1 MTMKADSAGKAGA
14 VGRALPSMA
23 VSRRSVKTQGAS
35 QGAGLARQ
43 AGQWQAWLVA
53 FGPSAAVIL
62 AGLTMFW
69 DAVLRSVASTPHPEL
84 VYGIFAAYVA
94 GLVLCAQALLRFQ
107 REAQYT
113 RSWVGLPGNG
123 ERREFIEKSGA
134 GAARQWLSFPALAA
148 LTSAL
153 PSAERQAKFERE
165 VQAVEA
171 AFLNKLALPNY
182 LAGALVGL
190 GLVGTFVGLLGTLE
204 DLGTVF
210 GALGNAGDS
219 SVNPT
224 AVFADMVKKLQEPM
238 KGMGTAFVSSLY
250 GLLGSLVVGLCA
262 LSVSKSAN
270 VVLENLAEAERAYA
284 AQHVERFTAELRRSE
299 SAPTHEQLHELVVRV
314 LDAQASHDTNLQS
327 WAEGSE
333 KRFITLMDHMIE
345 ANLTASGEFAANS
358 QKAMSGFMEIVEAQH
373 RGTKD
378 ISAELAQQQ
387 QALIETVRAMS
398 RQVHDERAALQKEM
412 LELIERNRGENT
424 QGMARLE
431 KAIEQITQVN
441 VQTMRAM
448 EQHIGKQEALMSG
461 LPRTGYWKDAWGKV
475 QDFLSRSRQGQD
487 LSLMAS
493 TLARQTELLEKLS
506 QRLPERQDERA

>member
-1 MTMKADSAGKAGA
+1 MKVATAVKAT
-14 VGRALPSMA
+14 SD
-23 VSRRSVKTQGAS
+23 KTQLNKTAS
-35 QGAGLARQ
+35 RPTASPRKS
-43 AGQWQAWLVA
+43 GQWAPWLIA
-53 FGPSAAVIL
+53 FGPSLAVIL
-62 AGLTMFW
+62 AGFTLFRE
-69 DAVLRSVASTPHPEL
+69 AVLSSVASTPHPEL
-84 VYGIFAAYVA
+84 VYGIFAAYGV
-94 GLVLCAQALLRFQ
+94 GLALCAQALHRFQ
-107 REAQYT
+107 QEAHYS
-113 RSWVGLPGNG
+113 RSWVALPSNNA
-123 ERREFIEKSGA
+123 RREFVESSA
-134 GAARQWLSFPALAA
+134 NARHWLSFPALAA
-148 LTSAL
+148 LTSSL

-165 VQAVEA
+165 LQAAEA
-171 AFLNKLALPNY
+171 SFLEKLALPNY

-270 VVLENLAEAERAYA
+270 LALDNLAQAERAYA

-314 LDAQASHDTNLQS
+314 LDAQASHDINLQS

-345 ANLTASGEFAANS
+345 ANRNASGEFAANS
-358 QKAMSGFMEIVEAQH
+358 QKAMNGFMEIVQAQH

-378 ISAELAQQQ
+378 ISADLAQQQ
-387 QALIETVRAMS
+387 QALIETVRTMS
-398 RQVHDERAALQKEM
+398 RQVHDERTALQKEM
-412 LELIERNRGENT
+412 LELIARNRSESS

-431 KAIEQITQVN
+431 KAVEQITTVN
-441 VQTMRAM
+441 MQTMRAL
-448 EQHIGKQEALMSG
+448 EQHIEKQETLMHG
-461 LPRTGYWKDAWGKV
+461 LPKTRYWKDTWGKV
-475 QDFLSRSRQGQD
+475 QDFLKRSRQGQD
-487 LSLMAS
+487 LSLMAT

-506 QRLPERQDERA
+506 QRLPAEQDPRS

>member
-1 MTMKADSAGKAGA
+1 MNSKVESAVKAG

-23 VSRRSVKTQGAS
+23 VSRKSAGGH
-35 QGAGLARQ
+35 GAGLGLQ
-43 AGQWQAWLVA
+43 SGQWRAWLVA

-69 DAVLRSVASTPHPEL
+69 DAVLSSVASTPHPEL
-84 VYGIFAAYVA
+84 VYGIFAAYVM
-94 GLVLCAQALLRFQ
+94 GLVLCAQALMRFQ

-113 RSWVGLPGNG
+113 RSWVALPGNG
-123 ERREFIEKSGA
+123 ERRAFVEKSE

-165 VQAVEA
+165 VQSVEA

-270 VVLENLAEAERAYA
+270 GVLENLAEAERAYA

-345 ANLTASGEFAANS
+345 ANRAASGEFAANS

-398 RQVHDERAALQKEM
+398 RQVHEERAALQKEM
-412 LELIERNRGENT
+412 LELIERNRTEGA

-431 KAIEQITQVN
+431 KAVDQITQVN
-441 VQTMRAM
+441 VQTMQAM
-448 EQHIGKQEALMSG
+448 EQHIGKQEALMEG

-487 LSLMAS
+487 LSLMAR
-493 TLARQTELLEKLS
+493 TLANQTQLLEELS
-506 QRLPERQDERA
+506 RQIALRPVAPVERDGRD

>member
-1 MTMKADSAGKAGA
+1 MKLATAVKAMSNKSASVQGAAGA
-14 VGRALPSMA
+14 RVGVPWRP
-23 VSRRSVKTQGAS
+23 
-35 QGAGLARQ
+35 
-43 AGQWQAWLVA
+43 WLIA
-53 FGPSAAVIL
+53 FGPSVAVVV

-69 DAVLRSVASTPHPEL
+69 DAVLSSVASTPHPEL
-84 VYGIFAAYVA
+84 VYGIFAAYVV
-94 GLVLCAQALLRFQ
+94 GLLLCAQALRRFQ
-107 REAQYT
+107 QEAQYT
-113 RSWVGLPGNG
+113 HDWVGLPSNSA
-123 ERREFIEKSGA
+123 RREFVEKRDTDRSA
-134 GAARQWLSFPALAA
+134 LSFSALAA
-148 LTSAL
+148 LTSIL
-153 PSAERQAKFERE
+153 PNAERHAKFERE
-165 VQAVEA
+165 LQAVEA
-171 AFLNKLALPNY
+171 SLLEKLAMPNY

-270 VVLENLAEAERAYA
+270 VVLDNLGQAERVYA

-314 LDAQASHDTNLQS
+314 LDAQATHDTNLQS

-345 ANLTASGEFAANS
+345 ANRNASGEFAANS
-358 QKAMSGFMEIVEAQH
+358 QKAMNGFMEIVEAQH

-378 ISAELAQQQ
+378 ISVDLAQQQ

-398 RQVHDERAALQKEM
+398 RQVSEERASLQKEM
-412 LELIERNRGENT
+412 LDLIERNRSENT
-424 QGMARLE
+424 QGMTRLE
-431 KAIEQITQVN
+431 KAIEQITAVN
-441 VQTMRAM
+441 VQTMKSL
-448 EQHIGKQEALMSG
+448 QLHIEKQETLMNG

-475 QDFLSRSRQGQD
+475 QDFLSRSRQSQD

-493 TLARQTELLEKLS
+493 TLARQTELLDKLS
-506 QRLPERQDERA
+506 QRMPVDQDRRD